1 MVAQPQLYLSSSV
14 MVRISVTRPVPMVWL
29 PSLSVN
35 LWPLSRA
42 MGCLRARIIDV
53 SSPGITISY
62 QTRDG
67 ENNEFTANTS
77 TRTSTD
83 IQYLHRWNAPSQEAA
98 LLDRPC
104 PRCERTWSAWSLYR
118 TVCACRPP
126 PCSERRPEHKEFTW
140 LVKQDRRCW
149 TDV

>member
-83 IQYLHRWNAPSQEAA
+83 IQYLHR
-98 LLDRPC
+98 
-104 PRCERTWSAWSLYR
+104 
-118 TVCACRPP
+118 
-126 PCSERRPEHKEFTW
+126 
-140 LVKQDRRCW
+140 
-149 TDV
+149 